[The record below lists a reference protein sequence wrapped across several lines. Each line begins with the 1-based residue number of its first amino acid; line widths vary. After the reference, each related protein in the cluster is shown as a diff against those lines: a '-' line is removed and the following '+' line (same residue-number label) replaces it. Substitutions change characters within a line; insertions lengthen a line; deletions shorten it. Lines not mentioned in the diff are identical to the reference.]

1 MAKKLKP
8 QLADWEYSKLVDYA
22 DAYILKQ
29 LITEGGKGFHQ
40 AVWNM
45 LNLAIEWEKIQ
56 KE

>member
-40 AVWNM
+40 AVWSM
-45 LNLAIEWEKIQ
+45 LDLAIQWQ
-56 KE
+56 KEQE

>member
-1 MAKKLKP
+1 MPKKLKP

-40 AVWNM
+40 AVWSM
-45 LNLAIEWEKIQ
+45 LILAIEWQ
-56 KE
+56 KEQE